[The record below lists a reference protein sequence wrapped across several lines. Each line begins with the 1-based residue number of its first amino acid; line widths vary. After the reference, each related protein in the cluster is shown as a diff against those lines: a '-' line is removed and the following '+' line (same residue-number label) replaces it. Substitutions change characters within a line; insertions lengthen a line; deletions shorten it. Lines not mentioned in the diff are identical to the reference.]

1 MKTKSPPRSKPA
13 PAQPL
18 PLISTEM
25 QGMMDRMEAR
35 WAKVATWPKARQ
47 RDYLIKLGALNADGT
62 LRRYPMDHV
71 PLGPR
76 E

>member
-1 MKTKSPPRSKPA
+1 MKTATKTAYAPSHVFSPDTFARHSAEWLADFARLSKA
-13 PAQPL
+13 KKKAL
-18 PLISTEM
+18 LIEW
-25 QGMMDRMEAR
+25 D
-35 WAKVATWPKARQ
+35 
-47 RDYLIKLGALNADGT
+47 ILNPDGT

>member
-1 MKTKSPPRSKPA
+1 MATASPTKPA
-13 PAQPL
+13 PEHLTDAEFHAIAEKYWDDFDNL
-18 PLISTEM
+18 
-25 QGMMDRMEAR
+25 
-35 WAKVATWPKARQ
+35 PKAKQ
-47 RDYLIKLGALNADGT
+47 RALLIEWDILNPDGT

>member
-1 MKTKSPPRSKPA
+1 MKTETEA
-13 PAQPL
+13 PFHQLSRDEFHKRVQASL
-18 PLISTEM
+18 
-25 QGMMDRMEAR
+25 
-35 WAKVATWPKARQ
+35 AKFQRLPKA
-47 RDYLIKLGALNADGT
+47 KKKALLVEWDILNPDGS